1 MNLDAENLNLASKLK
16 RFKKSRSMSLPS
28 TELEQIAFENINP
41 SQENQ
46 ANAQQPLLLV
56 QKED

>member
-46 ANAQQPLLLV
+46 ANAQQPPLLV